1 MYKYYGI
8 ILDINKK
15 YSHTLL
21 SKIFGNFNDD
31 SDKIKEN
38 LIYVVDDYGNICT
51 YSRPNIRDDITNDY
65 EKYVN
70 DVLATLDIIPTN
82 CLYELLDIY
91 KYNYRVY
98 MAIKNELMNRGVC
111 MDEYDKINFD
121 DIMDVLNDIPT
132 YALHEL
138 LSRYKRYY
146 SIYRRIKNELISR
159 GEYDNKLFK
168 IKEVIGKVEETLD
181 DCSELNYDFS
191 LCNNDCGKFNHR
203 LKMRSKKKNNRKGK
217 WY

>member
-15 YSHTLL
+15 YSHALL

-51 YSRPNIRDDITNDY
+51 YSRPNIMDDVTNDY

-70 DVLATLDIIPTN
+70 DVLATLEKVPTN
-82 CLYELLDIY
+82 NLFELLGIY

-98 MAIKNELMNRGVC
+98 MSIRNELMSRGIY
-111 MDEYDKINFD
+111 MDESDKRKFD

-146 SIYRRIKNELISR
+146 SIYRRIKNELIRR
-159 GEYDNKLFK
+159 GEYDNKVFK
-168 IKEVIGKVEETLD
+168 LKEIVDIVDETLD
-181 DCSELNYDFS
+181 DYEELDYDFS
-191 LCNNDCGKFNHR
+191 QCNDDCRKFNHR
-203 LKMRSKKKNNRKGK
+203 LKMRSKKNNNRKGK